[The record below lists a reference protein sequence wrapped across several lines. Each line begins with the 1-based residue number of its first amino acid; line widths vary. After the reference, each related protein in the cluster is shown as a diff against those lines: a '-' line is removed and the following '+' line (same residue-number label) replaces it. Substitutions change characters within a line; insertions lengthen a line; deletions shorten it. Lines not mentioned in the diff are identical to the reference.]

1 MKLELAIMLNVNLVK
16 PETSKVA
23 PPTPKLIK
31 AKVIAPPKLIEAK
44 VIAPPKAKVKAK
56 VKENAS

>member
-23 PPTPKLIK
+23 PPTPKLI
-31 AKVIAPPKLIEAK
+31 EAK